1 MSGHSTTH
9 YPNFRYFSYLD
20 FAIKRRYYQ
29 RAFILIQLYLAS
41 GDNSMVNEPVSTPPT
56 ANGPIGHLRQEYED
70 HLTLFQAQPPLVQR
84 FLEAQA
90 RPVAEAFI
98 QRLPHVHFML
108 PDRVVDLAG
117 KVELVPSEVRKQQ
130 LGSRLGWLTHTDIRA
145 TLRHHFA
152 ELENDPN
159 RAVAASAGLLQHA
172 VVMHMVQGMLP
183 AGRSVTYI
191 AAEDEEIPTIPA
203 GGDLEP
209 ESALTQATDAII
221 EDNTSEDGRGD
232 LQVPFVPA
240 ARRFY
245 LPQWVAFD
253 NQDKLLVGSVGEA
266 EAHLASMQRYLNIL
280 HAAVYM
286 AGYMVVDEEYQQ
298 KRYGMLGQFIN
309 QGRAMARYRTREIIQ
324 TIRRRAAAQSLNRGL
339 SLSLPYLDDQDLRM
353 KMYPFEIIPAGRIM
367 FIPAFVIRA
376 VREEQA
382 KVGQDTRLSPST
394 RKHIIVELKMLETA
408 FETSENEMRPQ

>member
-1 MSGHSTTH
+1 
-9 YPNFRYFSYLD
+9 
-20 FAIKRRYYQ
+20 
-29 RAFILIQLYLAS
+29 
-41 GDNSMVNEPVSTPPT
+41 MVNEPIPPSP
-56 ANGPIGHLRQEYED
+56 AVNGPIGHLRQEYEVEQA
-70 HLTLFQAQPPLVQR
+70 LFQAQPPLVQR

-108 PDRVVDLAG
+108 PDRVVGDIAMQ
-117 KVELVPSEVRKQQ
+117 VETVPPEARKQQ
-130 LGSRLGWLTHTDIRA
+130 LGSWLGRLTRADIRGG
-145 TLRHHFA
+145 LRHHFA
-152 ELENDPN
+152 ELVNDPN
-159 RAVAASAGLLQHA
+159 RAVAASARLLQHA

-183 AGRSVTYI
+183 AGRSVTYV
-191 AAEDEEIPTIPA
+191 AAEDEEIPTIPVVSE
-203 GGDLEP
+203 LEP
-209 ESALTQATDAII
+209 ESALTQATDAIA
-221 EDNTSEDGRGD
+221 EDSLSEDGRGD

-253 NQDKLLVGSVGEA
+253 DQDQLLVGSVGEA

-280 HAAVYM
+280 HAAVYL

-324 TIRRRAAAQSLNRGL
+324 TIQRRAAAQSLNRGL
-339 SLSLPYLDDQDLRM
+339 SLSLSYLDDQDLRM
-353 KMYPFEIIPAGRIM
+353 KLYPFEIIPAGRIM
-367 FIPAFVIRA
+367 FVPAFVIRA
-376 VREEQA
+376 AREEQA

-394 RKHIIVELKMLETA
+394 RKHLIVELTMLETA
-408 FETSENEMRPQ
+408 FETRGNGMQPK

>member
-1 MSGHSTTH
+1 M
-9 YPNFRYFSYLD
+9 
-20 FAIKRRYYQ
+20 A
-29 RAFILIQLYLAS
+29 
-41 GDNSMVNEPVSTPPT
+41 NEPVSGSPA
-56 ANGPIGHLRQEYED
+56 ANGPIGHLRQEYEAEQA
-70 HLTLFQAQPPLVQR
+70 LFQTQPPLVQR

-98 QRLPHVHFML
+98 QRLPHVHFLL
-108 PDRVVDLAG
+108 PDRVVASTG
-117 KVELVPSEVRKQQ
+117 QVELVPTEARKQQ
-130 LGSRLGWLTHTDIRA
+130 LGSRLGWLTRTDIRA
-145 TLRHHFA
+145 EIRHHFA
-152 ELENDPN
+152 ELVNEPN
-159 RAVAASAGLLQHA
+159 RAVAASAELLQHA

-183 AGRSVTYI
+183 AGRSVTYV

-203 GGDLEP
+203 GSDLEP
-209 ESALTQATDAII
+209 ESALTQVTDAIA
-221 EDNTSEDGRGD
+221 EEGLSEDGRGD

-253 NQDKLLVGSVGEA
+253 DQDRLLVGSVGEA
-266 EAHLASMQRYLNIL
+266 EAHLASMQHYLNIL
-280 HAAVYM
+280 HAAVYL

-324 TIRRRAAAQSLNRGL
+324 TIQRRAAAQSLNRGL

-353 KMYPFEIIPAGRIM
+353 NMYPFEVIPAGRIM
-367 FIPAFVIRA
+367 FVPAFVIRA

-382 KVGQDTRLSPST
+382 KVGQDTRLSQST
-394 RKHIIVELKMLETA
+394 RKYLIVELKMLETA
-408 FETSENEMRPQ
+408 FGTSENGMRQK